1 MGMQLTWGRALG
13 PERKSSNED
22 KPKLWLF
29 LVRPQ
34 TGPAFYHPA
43 SYWDSYLWIRVDTQE
58 AGLSDT
64 NALVAVSRNHSNFS
78 AASGPPR
85 IKVRSLSQELI
96 L

>member
-1 MGMQLTWGRALG
+1 M
-13 PERKSSNED
+13 
-22 KPKLWLF
+22 
-29 LVRPQ
+29 
-34 TGPAFYHPA
+34 
-43 SYWDSYLWIRVDTQE
+43 DTQE